1 MHPLPLVISLKI
13 SETIQ
18 PKLIA
23 SHREA
28 AALSDNLF
36 QLRSQAVLPRTSLP
50 ANLGWPVFA

>member
-1 MHPLPLVISLKI
+1 MHPLPLVIFLKI

-36 QLRSQAVLPRTSLP
+36 QLRSQARTSLP
-50 ANLGWPVFA
+50 ANLGWPVFS